1 MDICQE
7 TWLAIA
13 RGLHRLDDPAAFA
26 PWAYRIATRKAADWT
41 RGRVRDR
48 RLTDAPSPSA
58 SSPPSDDTERVR
70 EAIGRLPPERRA
82 ILSMHY
88 ADGLALTHIAQALQV
103 PVGTVKSRLH
113 AARAELK
120 RVLEQ
125 SEPNH
130 ERSTE
135 GSTP

>member
-1 MDICQE
+1 
-7 TWLAIA
+7 
-13 RGLHRLDDPAAFA
+13 
-26 PWAYRIATRKAADWT
+26 
-41 RGRVRDR
+41 
-48 RLTDAPSPSA
+48 
-58 SSPPSDDTERVR
+58 
-70 EAIGRLPPERRA
+70 
-82 ILSMHY
+82 MHY